1 MSPDVM
7 SPDVMSPNPV
17 SLDAATKDRMLR
29 AIPALRGFAYSLC
42 RNRDMA
48 DDLVQ
53 ETLMRAIASIASFRQ
68 GTNLEA
74 WLITILRNR
83 FNSEYR
89 KAKRAVQEL
98 DDQIAET
105 LATPPEQLG
114 WAIASDVQAGL
125 GKLPPE
131 QQRAL
136 FLVGA
141 SGLSYEEAAEIT
153 GWHVGTLK
161 SRVHRARI
169 ELAAVMAGEGTR
181 SPSRRAA

>member
-1 MSPDVM
+1 MI
-7 SPDVMSPNPV
+7 
-17 SLDAATKDRMLR
+17 LDAATKDRMLG

-42 RNRDMA
+42 RNRDVA

-53 ETLMRAIASIASFRQ
+53 ETLARAIAGIGGFRQ

-74 WLITILRNR
+74 WLFTILRNR

-89 KAKRAVQEL
+89 KSRRAVQEL
-98 DDQIAET
+98 DDQIADT
-105 LATPPEQLG
+105 LATPPEQVG
-114 WAIASDVQAGL
+114 WGIASDLRTGL

-136 FLVGA
+136 ILVGA
-141 SGLSYEEAAEIT
+141 SGLSYEEAAAIT

-161 SRVHRARI
+161 SRVHRARV
-169 ELAAVMAGEGTR
+169 ELAAVMSGERAPDAGRRTSHR
-181 SPSRRAA
+181 MPARRAA

>member
-1 MSPDVM
+1 M
-7 SPDVMSPNPV
+7 
-17 SLDAATKDRMLR
+17 SLDAATKDRMLG

-42 RNRDMA
+42 RNRDLA

-53 ETLMRAIASIASFRQ
+53 ETLMRAIAGIGSFKP

-74 WLITILRNR
+74 WLFTILRNR

-89 KAKRAVQEL
+89 KSRRAAQEW
-98 DDQIAET
+98 DDQIAES
-105 LATPPEQLG
+105 LATPPAQVG
-114 WAIASDVQAGL
+114 WGIASDLRAGL
-125 GKLPPE
+125 GKLPPD

-169 ELAAVMAGEGTR
+169 ELAALISGERASHAGRRASRRT
-181 SPSRRAA
+181 PVRRAA

>member
-1 MSPDVM
+1 M
-7 SPDVMSPNPV
+7 
-17 SLDAATKDRMLR
+17 SLDPAIKDRMLR
-29 AIPALRGFAYSLC
+29 AIPALRGFAYSLS
-42 RNRDMA
+42 RNRDAA

-114 WAIASDVQAGL
+114 WAIASDLQAGL

>member
-1 MSPDVM
+1 MI
-7 SPDVMSPNPV
+7 
-17 SLDAATKDRMLR
+17 LDAATKDRMLG

-42 RNRDMA
+42 RNRDVA

-53 ETLMRAIASIASFRQ
+53 ETLARAIAGIGGFRQ

-74 WLITILRNR
+74 WLFTILRNR

-89 KAKRAVQEL
+89 KSRRAVQEL
-98 DDQIAET
+98 DDQIADT
-105 LATPPEQLG
+105 LATPPEQVG
-114 WAIASDVQAGL
+114 WGIASDLRTGL

-136 FLVGA
+136 ILVGA
-141 SGLSYEEAAEIT
+141 SGLSYEEAAAIT

-161 SRVHRARI
+161 SRVHRARV
-169 ELAAVMAGEGTR
+169 ELAALMSGERAPDAGRRTSHR
-181 SPSRRAA
+181 MPARRAA

>member
-1 MSPDVM
+1 M
-7 SPDVMSPNPV
+7 
-17 SLDAATKDRMLR
+17 SLDAATEDRMVR

-42 RNRDMA
+42 HNRDTA

-53 ETLMRAIASIASFRQ
+53 ETLARAIASIASFRP
-68 GTNLEA
+68 GSNLEA
-74 WLITILRNR
+74 WLFTILRNR
-83 FNSEYR
+83 FNTEYR
-89 KAKRAVQEL
+89 KSKRAAQEL

-114 WAIASDVQAGL
+114 WGIASDLRAGL
-125 GKLPPE
+125 GKLAPD
-131 QQRAL
+131 QRRAL

-153 GWHVGTLK
+153 GWHVGTIK

-169 ELAAVMAGEGTR
+169 VLAELMAGETA
-181 SPSRRAA
+181 SQPRRAA